1 MQANELLISASE
13 LADRIGDDKLR
24 VLDCRWSL
32 VDAPLG
38 QNQFNE
44 SHIPTSQYMPLELA
58 LSDPAGSRGRHPLP
72 VKQRFTETLGTYGID
87 NECSIVAYD
96 DGACTFACRLWW
108 MMRWVGHSDVRVLD
122 GGLHQWSERGFE
134 TTADVVQ
141 PVPCKFEVQSSLTKV
156 CGPNDLLGGEHK
168 MIDARSRD
176 RFMGQNETIDH
187 TGGHIPGAVC
197 YPFDE
202 NQASDKRFNRIP
214 DRFAALDR
222 NDSIVCY
229 CGSGVSA
236 THNIM
241 ALLLA
246 GYPEPILYPGSWS
259 EWIEDSSRPIGLS
272 DDSTHS

>member
-1 MQANELLISASE
+1 MNASE
-13 LADRIGDDKLR
+13 LLVTSDELVRLISTPNLRII
-24 VLDCRWSL
+24 DCRWSL
-32 VDAPLG
+32 VDPPLG
-38 QNQFNE
+38 RALFNE
-44 SHIPTSQYMPLELA
+44 GHISTAQYIPLEPE
-58 LSDPAGSRGRHPLP
+58 LSDPAGTRGRHPLP
-72 VKQRFTETLGTYGID
+72 TQQKFADTLGSYGID

-96 DGACTFACRLWW
+96 DGACTFACRFWW
-108 MMRWVGHSDVRVLD
+108 MMRWVGHTDVRVLD
-122 GGLHQWSERGFE
+122 GGLHQWIDQGLE
-134 TTADVVQ
+134 TTVDLVE
-141 PVPCKFEVQSSLTKV
+141 PEPRKFEIRSSLTKT
-156 CGPNDLLGGEHK
+156 CGPDDLLGGEHK

-202 NQASDKRFNRIP
+202 NQASDKRFKRNP
-214 DRFAALDR
+214 DRFDALDR
-222 NDSIVCY
+222 RDSIVCY

-259 EWIEDSSRPIGLS
+259 EWIEDPSRPIGLTDNS
-272 DDSTHS
+272 ASS

>member
-1 MQANELLISASE
+1 MNASE
-13 LADRIGDDKLR
+13 LLVTSDELVRLISTPNLRII
-24 VLDCRWSL
+24 DCRWSL
-32 VDAPLG
+32 VDPPLG
-38 QNQFNE
+38 RALFNE
-44 SHIPTSQYMPLELA
+44 GHISTAQYMPLEPA

-72 VKQRFTETLGTYGID
+72 EKQRFAETLGAYGIH
-87 NECSIVAYD
+87 NECSIVVYD
-96 DGACTFACRLWW
+96 DGACTFACRFWW
-108 MMRWVGHSDVRVLD
+108 MMRWVGHTDVRVLD
-122 GGLHQWSERGFE
+122 GGLHQWIDQGLE
-134 TTADVVQ
+134 TTVDLVE
-141 PVPCKFEVQSSLTKV
+141 PEPRKFEIRSSLTKT
-156 CGPNDLLGGEHK
+156 CGPDDLLGGKHK

-202 NQASDKRFNRIP
+202 NQGEDKQFIRDP
-214 DRFAALDR
+214 DRFDSLDR
-222 NDSIVCY
+222 RDSIVCY

-259 EWIEDSSRPIGLS
+259 EWIEDSTRPVER
-272 DDSTHS
+272 